1 MVIFGLMIVSSV
13 HNLRKS
19 INDMILS
26 LQDIF
31 LLEREEDTA
40 GFLGINILRDEMNNT
55 IIMTQTGLIN
65 RILNSIDVVN
75 VNAKYTPSK
84 K

>member
-1 MVIFGLMIVSSV
+1 
-13 HNLRKS
+13 
-19 INDMILS
+19 MILS